1 MRDIGALPSR
11 CSGAA
16 QTIPKLAKAVQ
27 TELYVLKFPPRPCEK
42 TTRGYFEDDVLG
54 SSGESGVAGMLVY
67 LMRDGSA
74 EMNDARRVPAPRKDE
89 YASIH

>member
-1 MRDIGALPSR
+1 MREIGALPSR

-16 QTIPKLAKAVQ
+16 QTIPKLANAVQ
-27 TELYVLKFPPRPCEK
+27 TELYVLKFPPKPWEN
-42 TTRGYFEDDVLG
+42 TTSGYFEEPVRG
-54 SSGESGVAGMLVY
+54 RRGESGTAGMVVY

-74 EMNDARRVPAPRKDE
+74 AMNEDRRAPAPRKDE